1 MSYKVI
7 RPFKDLSDPKQHDYA
22 VGDAFP
28 REGYKPTD
36 TFTNGLLTGANSAGS
51 IFIVVA
57 DEELEKQEV
66 AEVGKVSDTTDDTAE
81 ATEDSTL
88 TEDAA
93 EEETPS
99 EAEAAEEETPAEEDT
114 ETTEEEASAEKP
126 KRKRATKKVEE

>member
-28 REGYKPTD
+28 REGYKSTD

-57 DEELEKQEV
+57 DEKLEKQEV
-66 AEVGKVSDTTDDTAE
+66 AEVGKVSDTTEDTAE
-81 ATEDSTL
+81 ATENSTL

-93 EEETPS
+93 EEKTP
-99 EAEAAEEETPAEEDT
+99 AKDEAAEEETPAEEEI

>member
-7 RPFKDLSDPKQHDYA
+7 RPFKDLSDPKKHDYS

-28 REGYKPTD
+28 REGYDPTD
-36 TFTNGLLTGANSAGS
+36 VFTNGLLTGANSAGS
-51 IFIVVA
+51 IFIAIA
-57 DEELEKQEV
+57 DEESEKQEV
-66 AEVGKVSDTTDDTAE
+66 AEVGKVSDTTEDTAE

-93 EEETPS
+93 EEETP
-99 EAEAAEEETPAEEDT
+99 AEEEI

>member
-28 REGYKPTD
+28 REGYDPTD
-36 TFTNGLLTGANSAGS
+36 VFTNGLLTGANSAGS
-51 IFIVVA
+51 IFIAVA
-57 DEELEKQEV
+57 EELEKQEV
-66 AEVGKVSDTTDDTAE
+66 AEVGKVSDTTEDTAE

-93 EEETPS
+93 EEETS
-99 EAEAAEEETPAEEDT
+99 AEDEAEA
-114 ETTEEEASAEKP
+114 TEEATAEKP
-126 KRKRATKKVEE
+126 KRKRTTKKEEA

>member
-57 DEELEKQEV
+57 DEESEKQEV
-66 AEVGKVSDTTDDTAE
+66 AEVGKVSDTTEDT
-81 ATEDSTL
+81 TL

-99 EAEAAEEETPAEEDT
+99 EAEAAEEETPAEEET
-114 ETTEEEASAEKP
+114 ETTEEEVPAEKP

>member
-57 DEELEKQEV
+57 DQELEKQEV
-66 AEVGKVSDTTDDTAE
+66 AEVGKVSDTTEDTAE

-93 EEETPS
+93 EEETPAKDEATEEKTPA
-99 EAEAAEEETPAEEDT
+99 EAEAAEEEVPV
-114 ETTEEEASAEKP
+114 EKP

>member
-28 REGYKPTD
+28 REGYDPTD
-36 TFTNGLLTGANSAGS
+36 VFTNGLLTGANSAGS
-51 IFIVVA
+51 IFIAVA
-57 DEELEKQEV
+57 EELEKQEV
-66 AEVGKVSDTTDDTAE
+66 AKVGKVPDAAEDTAE

-93 EEETPS
+93 EEENP
-99 EAEAAEEETPAEEDT
+99 AEEET

>member
-1 MSYKVI
+1 MGYTVI

-51 IFIVVA
+51 IFVVVA
-57 DEELEKQEV
+57 D
-66 AEVGKVSDTTDDTAE
+66 TTEDTAE

-88 TEDAA
+88 TEEATEEKTPA
-93 EEETPS
+93 EEEAEATEEKTPAEE
-99 EAEAAEEETPAEEDT
+99 EAEAAEEETPAEEET
-114 ETTEEEASAEKP
+114 ETTEEEVSAEKP
-126 KRKRATKKVEE
+126 KRKCATKKVEE

>member
-7 RPFKDLSDPKQHDYA
+7 RPFKDLSDPKKHDYS

-28 REGYKPTD
+28 REGYDPTD
-36 TFTNGLLTGANSAGS
+36 VFTNGLLTGANSAGS
-51 IFIVVA
+51 IFIAVA

-93 EEETPS
+93 EEETP
-99 EAEAAEEETPAEEDT
+99 AEEDT

>member
-28 REGYKPTD
+28 REGYDPTD
-36 TFTNGLLTGANSAGS
+36 VFTNGLLTGANSAGS
-51 IFIVVA
+51 IFIAVA
-57 DEELEKQEV
+57 EELEKQEV
-66 AEVGKVSDTTDDTAE
+66 AEVGKVSDTTEDTAE

-93 EEETPS
+93 EEETS
-99 EAEAAEEETPAEEDT
+99 AEDEAEA
-114 ETTEEEASAEKP
+114 TEEVPAEKP
-126 KRKRATKKVEE
+126 KRKRTTKKEEA

>member
-28 REGYKPTD
+28 REGYDPTD
-36 TFTNGLLTGANSAGS
+36 VFTNGLLTGANSAGS
-51 IFIVVA
+51 IFIAVA
-57 DEELEKQEV
+57 EELEKQEV
-66 AEVGKVSDTTDDTAE
+66 AEVGKVSDTTEDTAE

-93 EEETPS
+93 EEETS
-99 EAEAAEEETPAEEDT
+99 AEDEAEA
-114 ETTEEEASAEKP
+114 TEEVPAEKP
-126 KRKRATKKVEE
+126 KRKRTTKKDEA